1 MSIKMINSTYSI
13 NLLQRLKKGKIKVL
27 RFFFI
32 MLILEYAIETFFIF
46 SGAYLGHVDRSEY
59 INWLFIFALFFY
71 LFHYM
76 VNIKFGKTIVSINMD
91 LRNKIYITLEIFLS
105 DIIIP
110 YFLYIGT
117 FYISNLIITDHRS
130 DLVIFVFLYPLYG
143 LFVWLIMFFLKTA
156 LCKYPKVIKA
166 IRKIIDFAI
175 ISIISIMFICYAF
188 TLIL

>member
-1 MSIKMINSTYSI
+1 MTAQAREILNQYITKI
-13 NLLQRLKKGKIKVL
+13 KKGTIKGL

-32 MLILEYAIETFFIF
+32 MLIFEYAIETLFIF

-59 INWLFIFALFFY
+59 VNWLFIFALFFY
-71 LFHYM
+71 LFHYV
-76 VNIKFGKTIVSINMD
+76 VNIKFGKTIVSINID
-91 LRNKIYITLEIFLS
+91 LRNKIYITLEFFLS

-117 FYISNLIITDHRS
+117 FYISNLITDHKS

-156 LCKYPKVIKA
+156 LCKYPKVIKT
-166 IRKIIDFAI
+166 IRKIIDFTI
-175 ISIISIMFICYAF
+175 IGIISIMFICYAF

>member
-13 NLLQRLKKGKIKVL
+13 NLLQKLKKGTIKGL

-91 LRNKIYITLEIFLS
+91 LRNKIYITLEFFLS

-117 FYISNLIITDHRS
+117 FYISNLITDHRS

>member
-1 MSIKMINSTYSI
+1 MN
-13 NLLQRLKKGKIKVL
+13 
-27 RFFFI
+27 
-32 MLILEYAIETFFIF
+32 
-46 SGAYLGHVDRSEY
+46 
-59 INWLFIFALFFY
+59 
-71 LFHYM
+71 
-76 VNIKFGKTIVSINMD
+76 
-91 LRNKIYITLEIFLS
+91 LRNKKTYITLEFYLC

-117 FYISNLIITDHRS
+117 FYISSLITNHRP

-175 ISIISIMFICYAF
+175 IGIISIMVISFCIYLYYNVS
-188 TLIL
+188 LI

>member
-1 MSIKMINSTYSI
+1 MTA
-13 NLLQRLKKGKIKVL
+13 QARERLSQYITKIKKGTIKGL

-46 SGAYLGHVDRSEY
+46 LGAYLGHGDRSEY

-71 LFHYM
+71 LFHYV

-91 LRNKIYITLEIFLS
+91 LRNKIYNVGFFLS

-117 FYISNLIITDHRS
+117 FYISNLITDHKS

-143 LFVWLIMFFLKTA
+143 LFVWIIMFFIKMA
-156 LCKYPKVIKA
+156 LRKYPKIIKA

-175 ISIISIMFICYAF
+175 ISIISIMVICLCISLYYE
-188 TLIL
+188 LH

>member
-1 MSIKMINSTYSI
+1 
-13 NLLQRLKKGKIKVL
+13 
-27 RFFFI
+27 
-32 MLILEYAIETFFIF
+32 
-46 SGAYLGHVDRSEY
+46 
-59 INWLFIFALFFY
+59 
-71 LFHYM
+71 
-76 VNIKFGKTIVSINMD
+76 MD

-117 FYISNLIITDHRS
+117 FYISNLITDHRS
-130 DLVIFVFLYPLYG
+130 DLVIFVFLYPLCG